1 MSSIQG
7 SQFYS
12 PLPVILSQ
20 ILKTRYSRFSYAESA
35 GRRTESGFP
44 DSQSP
49 AGHPGEHNLYCSPEF
64 KPPVHVVRAE
74 IGAGSGNLTLDA
86 DAPRCTTAS
95 TE

>member
-1 MSSIQG
+1 MPETFAPQSDEYDGFYPLQREAKTHRCNSIG
-7 SQFYS
+7 NIKS
-12 PLPVILSQ
+12 V
-20 ILKTRYSRFSYAESA
+20 SR
-35 GRRTESGFP
+35 
-44 DSQSP
+44 
-49 AGHPGEHNLYCSPEF
+49 LMYCSPEF